1 MLSVAIA
8 AAKSPIASSSASCS
22 ASVVSGSASSP
33 SSDTAVCSAS
43 AAASPPASGISFAS
57 GISSA
62 SGISFARNGMT
73 FFTLIVLSV
82 IVPVL
87 STQSTSTRAN
97 VSIHFILCT
106 STFCVARRMTLTANA
121 TLASRYSPSGIIPM
135 TAATVEVTLSRI
147 DAPLIKCCW
156 LNSTMPIGRMINPTI
171 FTRRSSDRI
180 ISESSVSFIAFASK
194 VS

>member
-8 AAKSPIASSSASCS
+8 AAKSPMASSSASCS
-22 ASVVSGSASSP
+22 ASVVSGPASPP

-43 AAASPPASGISFAS
+43 AAAS
-57 GISSA
+57 SSA
-62 SGISFARNGMT
+62 SGISSDRNGMT

-87 STQSTSTRAN
+87 STQSTSTRAS
-97 VSIHFILCT
+97 VSMHFILCT
-106 STFCVARRMTLTANA
+106 STFCIARRMTLTANA

-156 LNSTMPIGRMINPTI
+156 LNSTIPIGRIINPTI